1 MGFCGK
7 SIMYNYVVIFKRTK
21 ISGLWGEEIPR
32 KKAFKYLK
40 MNSPDYDIYLSI
52 PNKIWGKK

>member
-1 MGFCGK
+1 
-7 SIMYNYVVIFKRTK
+7 MYNYVVIFKRTK

-40 MNSPDYDIYLSI
+40 MNRPDYDIYLSI